1 MMVVVFP
8 SLTLDLFKT
17 IFKIAFFD
25 IFDQF
30 DYWKYFPFIK
40 FNDSDVPFITQQMQN
55 ISFNDRNAATGLGSA
70 TIYLFLYFA

>member
-40 FNDSDVPFITQQMQN
+40 FNDSDVPFIT
-55 ISFNDRNAATGLGSA
+55 
-70 TIYLFLYFA
+70 